1 MLLAVFKEINFTTL
15 FCQKIRDRKVDKND
29 LNFNKQY
36 VKKKNTFEKD
46 IDKKMSQILEL
57 KEIKLILNKS
67 II

>member
-1 MLLAVFKEINFTTL
+1 MS
-15 FCQKIRDRKVDKND
+15 
-29 LNFNKQY
+29 
-36 VKKKNTFEKD
+36 KKKNTFEKD

>member
-1 MLLAVFKEINFTTL
+1 MTWILIN
-15 FCQKIRDRKVDKND
+15 NMS
-29 LNFNKQY
+29 
-36 VKKKNTFEKD
+36 KKKNTFEKD